1 MRVEDGGDVAF
12 AGYDVAYDRRRVKIV
27 HDRSAFVQLP
37 ADVVSATLR
46 SRTHGGEFPRHVV
59 LEFEDSKSSRRR
71 RRVLHFA
78 WAGGVT
84 PGGESAREIGVP
96 HALASSLGI
105 KDGDDARFAFGNEL
119 NADLPTAESVSVAP
133 LSSDDWEAV
142 VVQAEAMEATLLSQ
156 IGLAA
161 IGQTVPF
168 YGPGGG
174 KPLFLR
180 VQSIA
185 PASAQV
191 ARLAAN
197 TELIVEPWRAS
208 TTMDSDDE
216 DLVGGLDLREWLENF
231 DENKTSTVLR
241 LQHPTGACAKL
252 LDAHRRVV
260 SYERREFEQELEIP
274 RSTAIAVGSATAKEH
289 KIRHGSLVR
298 AFKHSFER
306 EFDFSRTDDDV
317 TSLFLRVIVVDDD
330 KVVAPQ
336 HVAICAAAAHAL
348 ELFQGDLIRIK
359 EVDEDDV
366 NEPTAFTARLRPVLP
381 AFPSE
386 TTDDKNAAATSG
398 DDLFTKRRSILA
410 IARALGP
417 VYAVTLGFNAPGADL
432 DSKAHAEFYDE
443 SARALFIAWLRE
455 QSTLDREDGV
465 DGAVVINSKT
475 RVAVNVPDNDDRANA
490 IFEVELKYPAS
501 VRVSNP
507 EKPILVSLKSLL
519 AGPSSKIRVELGEPI
534 RTPRKTST
542 RNPAPGVTV
551 WPTIPNDDEF
561 AHIPGEALREHTD
574 HVLKNLKTSLWFDA
588 IALRDEYGIGM
599 CAGTLVT
606 GSKGRGRSRLVKSL
620 CKHLATDVKALSGVV
635 EIKCDELPKP
645 HYKALEAMRAGFEAA
660 KSRQPSICYLLNLE
674 KICGADAD
682 EEGQS
687 SDSYHLSCIIADA
700 MSEMAD
706 ADEVTFIATASER
719 DALCKPLREQDVF
732 EYDFEVRK
740 PNMDARK
747 DVILSYAAHRGVDC
761 DEQVADAISQRTDG
775 FDVADLRII
784 MDRAIESE
792 IDRALSVRA
801 NESHRAIGS
810 RIRVSSNELKD
821 ALKGY
826 TPIDQLS
833 LAKSDGPDGEGIDE
847 YVDGFD
853 SIGGF
858 DEVKQILEDAIALP
872 ARHPKIFSQCP
883 LRLPTGVLL
892 YGPPGSGK
900 SAMAK
905 AAIVNAGLRSITIKG
920 PELFSKYYGE
930 SEATL
935 RKLFKRAEDAA
946 PCALFFDEF
955 ESLAPRRGGTD
966 GGVTDRMVNQ
976 FLTLLDGVESL
987 VGVFVICATSRP
999 DVVDPAL
1006 LRPGRLDHLL
1016 YLPMPDAIARAKI
1029 VRTLTREIKVA
1040 PGVDLVAIAESER
1053 MESFSGA
1060 DLAAFVSE
1068 CANVAATRVL
1078 KTYTAAVERGEDV
1091 AEPNA
1096 PPTIEPHD
1104 VVEALKRSRASLSQ
1118 ETLLFYKRVHEDF
1131 RNSRRASGVGGDA
1144 QTFASQ

>member
-1 MRVEDGGDVAF
+1 
-12 AGYDVAYDRRRVKIV
+12 
-27 HDRSAFVQLP
+27 
-37 ADVVSATLR
+37 
-46 SRTHGGEFPRHVV
+46 
-59 LEFEDSKSSRRR
+59 
-71 RRVLHFA
+71 
-78 WAGGVT
+78 
-84 PGGESAREIGVP
+84 
-96 HALASSLGI
+96 
-105 KDGDDARFAFGNEL
+105 
-119 NADLPTAESVSVAP
+119 
-133 LSSDDWEAV
+133 
-142 VVQAEAMEATLLSQ
+142 
-156 IGLAA
+156 
-161 IGQTVPF
+161 
-168 YGPGGG
+168 
-174 KPLFLR
+174 
-180 VQSIA
+180 
-185 PASAQV
+185 
-191 ARLAAN
+191 
-197 TELIVEPWRAS
+197 
-208 TTMDSDDE
+208 
-216 DLVGGLDLREWLENF
+216 
-231 DENKTSTVLR
+231 
-241 LQHPTGACAKL
+241 
-252 LDAHRRVV
+252 
-260 SYERREFEQELEIP
+260 
-274 RSTAIAVGSATAKEH
+274 
-289 KIRHGSLVR
+289 
-298 AFKHSFER
+298 
-306 EFDFSRTDDDV
+306 
-317 TSLFLRVIVVDDD
+317 
-330 KVVAPQ
+330 
-336 HVAICAAAAHAL
+336 
-348 ELFQGDLIRIK
+348 
-359 EVDEDDV
+359 
-366 NEPTAFTARLRPVLP
+366 
-381 AFPSE
+381 
-386 TTDDKNAAATSG
+386 
-398 DDLFTKRRSILA
+398 
-410 IARALGP
+410 
-417 VYAVTLGFNAPGADL
+417 
-432 DSKAHAEFYDE
+432 
-443 SARALFIAWLRE
+443 
-455 QSTLDREDGV
+455 
-465 DGAVVINSKT
+465 
-475 RVAVNVPDNDDRANA
+475 
-490 IFEVELKYPAS
+490 
-501 VRVSNP
+501 
-507 EKPILVSLKSLL
+507 
-519 AGPSSKIRVELGEPI
+519 
-534 RTPRKTST
+534 
-542 RNPAPGVTV
+542 
-551 WPTIPNDDEF
+551 
-561 AHIPGEALREHTD
+561 
-574 HVLKNLKTSLWFDA
+574 
-588 IALRDEYGIGM
+588 
-599 CAGTLVT
+599 
-606 GSKGRGRSRLVKSL
+606 
-620 CKHLATDVKALSGVV
+620 
-635 EIKCDELPKP
+635 
-645 HYKALEAMRAGFEAA
+645 MRAGFEAA

-810 RIRVSSNELKD
+810 RIRVSSSELKD

-858 DEVKQILEDAIALP
+858 DEVKQNLEDAIALP

-1078 KTYTAAVERGEDV
+1078 KTYTAAVGRGEDV